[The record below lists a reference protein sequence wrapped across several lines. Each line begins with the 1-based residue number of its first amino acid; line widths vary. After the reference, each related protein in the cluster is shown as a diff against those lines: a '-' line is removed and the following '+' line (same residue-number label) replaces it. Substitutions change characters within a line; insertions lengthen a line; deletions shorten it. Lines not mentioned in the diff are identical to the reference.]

1 MFKNRIMTIATVA
14 AALLTVSACSSQT
27 NTGSSQTNTG
37 SSQTATTGSSQSA
50 NTGIGGTGN
59 GGPNVGAGYKTK
71 VQDALDAAK
80 AKQTP
85 LKLASNPAVGGKK
98 IAIVAVTLAETG
110 ALRTSKA
117 LTAAID
123 DIGWTS
129 TTYDGAGSPTTANQK
144 LEQAVTTKPDA
155 IVLIS
160 LDPTDVGSG
169 LQAAKAAKIPVSC
182 AACWDLTDPKGNLG
196 QYYADVTPAISVFE
210 DMGYYSAMYA
220 YPKTDGHPHFLRMHD
235 PALSNLS
242 ARDKGFDRFMSEC
255 TAGKGDCTV
264 VADKKFQ
271 VANATTTLP
280 ADGASLARANPS
292 FNAYWVSFDF
302 AGLQVLNGLRQASLA
317 NAPQFMVSSNGDG
330 PNLNIIK
337 ADGFVKVT
345 VAISFE
351 QEAYAL
357 VNNLNRI
364 LQSKDTIEET
374 VPIRVFDKSNAD
386 EAQNGNWS
394 GDVDYRAAYKTAWQ
408 R

>member
-1 MFKNRIMTIATVA
+1 MFVRKGITLLAAT
-14 AALLTVSACSSQT
+14 AALALALGGCAA
-27 NTGSSQTNTG
+27 G
-37 SSQTATTGSSQSA
+37 QSA
-50 NTGIGGTGN
+50 GDGGENDGTDVD
-59 GGPNVGAGYKTK
+59 PGYAQS
-71 VQDALDAAK
+71 VQDTLDAAM
-80 AKQTP
+80 APQAE
-85 LKLASNPAVGGKK
+85 LELADNPAVADKD

-117 LTAAID
+117 LTAAIE

-129 TTYDGAGSPTTANQK
+129 TTYDGQGSPTVANQK
-144 LEQAVTTKPDA
+144 LEQAVTPNPDA

-169 LQAAKAAKIPVSC
+169 LQAAKAANIPVSC
-182 AACWDLTDPKGNLG
+182 AACWDLTDPDGGNLG

-210 DMGYYSAMYA
+210 DMGYYAAAYA
-220 YPKTDGHPHFLRMHD
+220 YPQTDGHPHFLRMHD

-242 ARDKGFDRFMSEC
+242 ARDAGFDRFMDEC
-255 TAGKGDCTV
+255 AEAKGDCRL

-280 ADGASLARANPS
+280 ADGASLAQANPD

-302 AGLQVLNGLRQASLA
+302 AGLQVLNGLRQAGLA
-317 NAPQFMVSSNGDG
+317 NNPDQFMVSSNGDG
-330 PNLNIIK
+330 PNLEIIQ
-337 ADGFVKVT
+337 DGGYIKVT

-357 VNNLNRI
+357 VDNLNRI
-364 LQSKDTIEET
+364 LQGQEPTEEN
-374 VPIRVFDKSNAD
+374 VPIRVFDQSNAD

-394 GDVDYRAAYKTAWQ
+394 GDVDYRAAYLEAWG

>member
-1 MFKNRIMTIATVA
+1 MFRKRILTIAVVIA
-14 AALLTVSACSSQT
+14 AALTASSCSSKA
-27 NTGSSQTNTG
+27 
-37 SSQTATTGSSQSA
+37 ATTGTA
-50 NTGIGGTGN
+50 GTGTAGTGN
-59 GGPNVGAGYKTK
+59 VSAANGGAGVDAGYKTK
-71 VQDALDAAK
+71 VQNALDAVT
-80 AKQTP
+80 AKQAP
-85 LKLASNPAVGGKK
+85 LKLTSNPAVAGKK

-117 LTAAID
+117 LTAAIT

-182 AACWDLTDPKGNLG
+182 AACWDLTDPKTNLG
-196 QYYADVTPAISVFE
+196 QYYADVTPAISVFQ

-220 YPKTDGHPHFLRMHD
+220 YPQTGGHPHFLRMHD

-242 ARDKGFDRFMSEC
+242 ARDQGFDRFMSEC
-255 TAGKGDCTV
+255 TAAKGDCTL

-280 ADGASLARANPS
+280 ADGASLAQANPT

-302 AGLQVLNGLRQASLA
+302 AGLQVLNGLRQASLDK
-317 NAPQFMVSSNGDG
+317 APQFMVSSNGDG
-330 PNLNIIK
+330 ANLDIIK
-337 ADGFVKVT
+337 TGGYDKVT

-357 VNNLNRI
+357 VDNLNRI
-364 LQSKDTIEET
+364 LQGKETIKET

-386 EAQNGNWS
+386 QAQNGNWS